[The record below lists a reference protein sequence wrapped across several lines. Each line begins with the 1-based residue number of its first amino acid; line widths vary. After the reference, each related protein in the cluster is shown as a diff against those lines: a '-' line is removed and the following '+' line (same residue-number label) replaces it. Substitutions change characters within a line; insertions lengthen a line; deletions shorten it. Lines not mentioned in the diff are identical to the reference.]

1 MHGGTGIRLQDDEA
15 RVMAAP
21 RPPGPAM
28 SEDPQQQAV
37 DEYLADKGLDYRPG
51 DRMPWKAWERAVY
64 KVSWRVSAAGFL
76 LTCLTAPSGLWAYP
90 SVMIIC
96 GLLLNAIWPA
106 IIAFIPAYYR
116 FIRVYDIVNPRQPRR
131 KHVCVDQCDQHR
143 HHYGA
148 DTP

>member
-1 MHGGTGIRLQDDEA
+1 
-15 RVMAAP
+15 
-21 RPPGPAM
+21 M
-28 SEDPQQQAV
+28 SQDPQQQAV

-76 LTCLTAPSGLWAYP
+76 LMVVGLQG
-90 SVMIIC
+90 
-96 GLLLNAIWPA
+96 GLYTQSWFMPVAGVLLNAMWPA

-116 FIRVYDIVNPRQPRR
+116 FYRVHDIVNPPQLRR
-131 KHVCVDQCDQHR
+131 KHVCVNQCDQHR
-143 HHYGA
+143 DHYGV